1 MDKDRILIVEDEPDT
16 LFILSKLLQKN
27 GYEVASAK
35 NGKIAL
41 EMLDSFKPL
50 VVLADWTMPELDG
63 LELCKRMK
71 SNDNYKLIYYI
82 ILTARSS
89 VNDRIKGLDVG
100 ADDFLIKPTDNQE
113 LLARIRSGVRINKL
127 QNELKNVEH
136 SKALIEMAC
145 TLGHKMNNPLSS
157 LIFSFMN
164 IQDEI
169 KKSKRTDLDED
180 LQVVNESISRIRTH
194 ITDLMKLKDPR
205 LTDYTSEN
213 KMLKLD

>member
-157 LIFSFMN
+157 FSFMN

>member
-27 GYEVASAK
+27 NYDVSAAK
-35 NGKIAL
+35 NGKVAL
-41 EMLDSFKPL
+41 EMLETFKPL

-63 LELCKRMK
+63 LELCRRMK
-71 SNDNYKLIYYI
+71 SSDDYKLIYYI

-127 QNELKNVEH
+127 QNELKNIEH

-157 LIFSFMN
+157 LIFSFSH
-164 IQDEI
+164 IEEEVR
-169 KKSKRTDLDED
+169 KSKRQDLDED
-180 LQVVNESISRIRTH
+180 LLVVNESIARIRSL
-194 ITDLMKLKDPR
+194 IEDLLKLKDPR
-205 LTDYTSEN
+205 LTDYSN
-213 KMLKLD
+213 DSKMSKLD

>member
-164 IQDEI
+164 IQEEI

>member
-27 GYEVASAK
+27 NYDVGVAK
-35 NGKIAL
+35 NGKVAL
-41 EMLDSFKPL
+41 EMLDNFKPL

-71 SNDNYKLIYYI
+71 SSDEYKLIYYI

-127 QNELKNVEH
+127 QNELKNIEH
-136 SKALIEMAC
+136 SKALVEMAC

-157 LIFSFMN
+157 LIFSLN
-164 IQDEI
+164 HLEDEI
-169 KKSKRTDLDED
+169 KKSRRNDLED
-180 LQVVNESISRIRTH
+180 DINIINESISRIRLLVD
-194 ITDLMKLKDPR
+194 DLVKLKDPR
-205 LTDYTSEN
+205 LTNYTSDS
-213 KMLKLD
+213 KMLEL

>member
-1 MDKDRILIVEDEPDT
+1 MDKDRVLIVEDEPDT

-35 NGKIAL
+35 NGKVAL

-63 LELCKRMK
+63 LELCRRMK

-127 QNELKNVEH
+127 QNELKNIEH

-157 LIFSFMN
+157 LIFSFLN
-164 IQDEI
+164 IQEEI

-180 LQVVNESISRIRTH
+180 IQVVNESIARIRTH
-194 ITDLMKLKDPR
+194 IEDLMKLKDPR